1 MNWIVISIGTAL
13 VLALFTALLGPFFVD
28 WTAYRGTI
36 EANAERFLGTSVTIG
51 GEAELRLLPNPR
63 IRLTDVRLG
72 GADNPIMT
80 ARAVELDVE
89 LTPLLR
95 REFHVSELR
104 VEGPVATVTLEEDGT
119 LALPDI
125 TIDRRFA
132 SIFDVESVRV
142 ANIGLSAGELHIR
155 DRRSGGDAAFTD
167 IALTGDVRTLR
178 GPFSAAGTLRIGGV
192 EQRVQIGGG
201 RLEAGTMP
209 VSLRL
214 VPEGSDLS
222 LGFEGAVVPRP
233 DALAMRG
240 KLTMVSTGRPAW
252 SLRGDLRANPSS
264 VTLSR
269 GTARYGAGDAAI
281 ELVAEGR
288 YGIADGEP
296 LSLALAA
303 RQLDLDRLDRALR
316 AEAGVV
322 DAPGLASAARPPRD
336 WLDALAA
343 YLSPAL
349 AAMGGRG
356 GLDLPVATELD
367 IGMVVAGGALI
378 RDVSA
383 AFASTG
389 DGVRLERAEALLPGD
404 TTVELTGRIG
414 DGFVG
419 NVSVSAS
426 QPSVLGRWWT
436 GETVAGGTMNPVFAE
451 ADIEAAADAVAVRRL
466 SLRIGQ
472 SSASGQAN
480 YQARGADRAQLDVA
494 LNARRLALADLADA
508 WAVLGAAG
516 WQPAALPDVRID
528 LGADEV
534 LFGGTAGAA
543 LSLDADFRDGMLTI
557 DALSAQDIA
566 GVKLFASGAIGDL
579 FGAPVG
585 AIEGT
590 LAIEDG
596 ERLAAALGGVE
607 GDSAVVAQLAAAAP
621 ALAPADARFRLSGGT
636 GSDVDGLS
644 LAVSGTAADTSLEID
659 AALTPGPNWREE
671 PARLSVSARNADA
684 ARLLGQLGL
693 DVTGTQPEGTVE
705 LAFAGT
711 PAEGMDGSANFDL
724 LGIEGRFAGALRVAE
739 GVAPTGTLSLEA
751 QSLAPLGTALALDLP
766 ALAPLILSGKLDDG
780 ANGLRLDEIEG
791 SAAGTALSGALAS
804 DGTGVAGTLRLEALN
819 LGALTALLLGSDPL
833 SSGADGQRFANTV
846 FPVQLAAVLP
856 PLAIEFETEAL
867 AFGSLDLGEAALG
880 LALSADRLAV
890 SDLRAQLAGGAL
902 SGDFTLTREGARS
915 ALTGE
920 LSLEDAALDALVWRQ
935 DGTPVATGR
944 LAASGTFEGAG
955 FTPSGLMSD
964 LSGDGRYT
972 LTDVRIAGLNPAP
985 LDLGAD
991 AFVGE
996 AAPSD
1001 DVVRAALA
1009 DHLAAG
1015 TLAIGHAEG
1024 ALDLNG
1030 GTLRAGETVLPATGG
1045 TELRASGAVDIVS
1058 GTLEGDVA
1066 MTFARQESQ
1075 EAFSVGLAFAGPIGA
1090 PQRQID
1096 IAAVTAYLNLRRLE
1110 QQVQAVEEQNQA
1122 LEAEANRYAP
1132 TLPGQPVAEPEAT
1145 PAPEPDAAP
1154 SDAPPTDSS
1163 ATEPAPTDASPNSDA
1178 AEAVPVPL
1186 PAPPSSLDRDARLEG
1201 SPGTG
1206 LARNAG
1212 DQPTVRDELLR
1223 ALGVDPATVSP
1234 GVTPQQALS
1243 P

>member
-13 VLALFTALLGPFFVD
+13 VVALFTALIGPFFVD
-28 WTAYRGTI
+28 WTAYRSTI

-72 GADNPIMT
+72 GADNPIVT

-104 VEGPVATVTLEEDGT
+104 LEGPVATVTLNEDGT

-132 SIFDVESVRV
+132 SIFELESVRV
-142 ANIGLSAGELHIR
+142 ANIGVSAGELHIR
-155 DRRSGGDAAFTD
+155 DRRSGGDAALTD
-167 IALTGDVRTLR
+167 IALTGDARTLR

-192 EQRVQIGGG
+192 EQSVQIGGG

-240 KLTMVSTGRPAW
+240 KLTMTSTGRPAW
-252 SLRGDLRANPSS
+252 SLRGDVRANTTAI
-264 VTLSR
+264 TLSR

-288 YGIADGEP
+288 YGIADAEP
-296 LSLALAA
+296 LSLSLAA

-316 AEAGVV
+316 AEAGAV
-322 DAPGLASAARPPRD
+322 DAPGLAGAARPPRA
-336 WLDALAA
+336 WFDALAT

-349 AAMGGRG
+349 AALGGRG
-356 GLDLPVATELD
+356 GVDLPVAAELD

-383 AFASTG
+383 AFVSTG
-389 DGVRLERAEALLPGD
+389 EGVRLERAEALLPGD
-404 TTVELTGRIG
+404 TTVELAGRIG

-419 NVSVSAS
+419 NVGVSAS
-426 QPSVLGRWWT
+426 QPALLGRWWT

-451 ADIEAAADAVAVRRL
+451 ADIEAAADAVAVRQL

-480 YQARGADRAQLDVA
+480 YRARGADRAQLDVA

-516 WQPAALPDVRID
+516 WRPATLPDVRID

-566 GVKLFASGAIGDL
+566 GTKLFASGAIGDL
-579 FGAPVG
+579 FGSPVG

-596 ERLAAALGGVE
+596 ERLAAALDGVE
-607 GDSAVVAQLAAAAP
+607 GDSAVIAQLAAAAP

-636 GSDVDGLS
+636 GADTEGLS
-644 LAVSGTAADTSLEID
+644 LAVSGSAGGTTVELD
-659 AALTPGPNWREE
+659 ASLTPGPDWREG
-671 PARLSVSARNADA
+671 PARLQVSARNADA
-684 ARLLGQLGL
+684 ARLLEQLGL
-693 DVTGTQPEGTVE
+693 EVTGTQPAGTVE
-705 LAFAGT
+705 LAFEGT
-711 PAEGMDGSANFDL
+711 PADGMNGTAKFDL
-724 LGIEGRFAGALRVAE
+724 LGIAGQFSGALRIAQGLVPA
-739 GVAPTGTLSLEA
+739 GTLSLEA
-751 QSLAPLGTALALDLP
+751 RSLAPLGAALALDLP
-766 ALAPLILSGKLDDG
+766 PLAPLRLTGTLSDAAD
-780 ANGLRLDEIEG
+780 GLRLDEIKG
-791 SAAGTALSGALAS
+791 TAAGTAIAGALAAE
-804 DGTGVAGTLRLEALN
+804 GAGIAGTLRLEALD
-819 LGALTALLLGSDPL
+819 LGALAALLLGGDPL
-833 SSGADGQRFANTV
+833 KPGADGQRFANTV
-846 FPVQLAAVLP
+846 FPVPLAAVLP
-856 PLAIEFETEAL
+856 PLAIELEAEAL
-867 AFGSLDLGEAALG
+867 AFGSLDLGRAALG
-880 LALSADRLAV
+880 FSLSADQLAV
-890 SDLRAQLAGGAL
+890 ADLEAQYAGGTL
-902 SGDFTLTREGARS
+902 SGDLTLTREGARS
-915 ALTGE
+915 ALSGE
-920 LSLEDAALDALVWRQ
+920 LSLEDAALDALVWRPG
-935 DGTPVATGR
+935 GTPVATGR
-944 LAASGTFEGAG
+944 LTASGTFEGAG
-955 FTPSGLMSD
+955 FTPSGLAAD
-964 LSGDGRYT
+964 LGGNGGFT

-985 LDLGAD
+985 LDLGAE

-996 AAPSD
+996 AAPGD

-1015 TLAIGHAEG
+1015 TLDIAHAEG
-1024 ALDLNG
+1024 TLELIG
-1030 GTLRAGETVLPATGG
+1030 GTLRVGETVLPAPGG
-1045 TELRASGAVDIVS
+1045 TELRASGALDIVS
-1058 GTLEGDVA
+1058 GTLRGDVTMA
-1066 MTFARQESQ
+1066 FARQENQ
-1075 EAFSVGLAFAGPIGA
+1075 EAFSVGLAFAGPFGA

-1096 IAAVTAYLNLRRLE
+1096 VATVTAYLNLRRLE
-1110 QQVQAVEEQNQA
+1110 RQVQAVEEQNQA

-1132 TLPGQPVAEPEAT
+1132 TLPDLPPAELEAT
-1145 PAPEPDAAP
+1145 PAPDTPPADADADADADTSGDGDAAG
-1154 SDAPPTDSS
+1154 
-1163 ATEPAPTDASPNSDA
+1163 
-1178 AEAVPVPL
+1178 AVPVPV
-1186 PAPPSSLDRDARLEG
+1186 PAPPPGTSEDARLEV
-1201 SPGTG
+1201 PADTG
-1206 LARNAG
+1206 LARSAG
-1212 DQPTVRDELLR
+1212 ERLTVREELLR
-1223 ALGVDPATVSP
+1223 ARGVDPALVTRPRATSP
-1234 GVTPQQALS
+1234 QAPS